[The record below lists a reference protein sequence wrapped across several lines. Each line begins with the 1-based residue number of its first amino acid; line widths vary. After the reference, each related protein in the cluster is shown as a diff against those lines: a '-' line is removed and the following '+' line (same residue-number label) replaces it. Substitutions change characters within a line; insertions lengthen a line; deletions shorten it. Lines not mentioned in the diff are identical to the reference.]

1 MKILNIRQHARDLYT
16 ADVLTDAGQPHII
29 RARIDP
35 DGTLFFALANVL
47 QAGGYAKNPIS
58 TITSFINQGLAG
70 GAKRKFNGT
79 AWCAHAATE
88 HEVLKIIRH
97 SKTISNDFAH
107 TIREIARQIS
117 GVASSTT
124 APVSAPAKPR
134 RAASAASLAD
144 QAAGIDWLTKILADT
159 TLPYSLH
166 EQALRTR
173 AGLLSIRTALQE
185 TI

>member
-35 DGTLFFALANVL
+35 DGTIFFALASVL

-70 GAKRKFNGT
+70 GAKRKFHGT

-97 SKTISNDFAH
+97 SKTIPNDFAH

-117 GVASSTT
+117 GVVSSTT

>member
-35 DGTLFFALANVL
+35 DGTLFFALAGVL
-47 QAGGYAKNPIS
+47 QAGGYAQNPIS
-58 TITSFINQGLAG
+58 SIRNFIGKGLTG
-70 GAKRKFNGT
+70 GAKRKFYGT
-79 AWCAHAATE
+79 TVTCHAATE

-97 SKTISNDFAH
+97 SHTSPNDFAH

-134 RAASAASLAD
+134 RAASSASLAD

>member
-35 DGTLFFALANVL
+35 DGTLFFALAGVL

-70 GAKRKFNGT
+70 GAKRKFHGT

-97 SKTISNDFAH
+97 SKTIPNDFAH

-144 QAAGIDWLTKILADT
+144 QAAGIAWLTAILADT

>member
-35 DGTLFFALANVL
+35 DGTLFFALASVL

-70 GAKRKFNGT
+70 GAKRKFHGT

-97 SKTISNDFAH
+97 SKTIPNDFAH

-144 QAAGIDWLTKILADT
+144 QAAGIAWLTAILADT